1 MLGVPY
7 NIYFIISLILVI
19 MASIVEGFFKGCF
32 TGVLGFSWRDARV
45 FLSLLVSCLLQRLL
59 VGCFKCA
66 VRVSFSDLTC
76 RV

>member
-19 MASIVEGFFKGCF
+19 MASIVEGFVKGCF

-45 FLSLLVSCLLQRLL
+45 FFEF
-59 VGCFKCA
+59 VGFMSPSTA
-66 VRVSFSDLTC
+66 PGRVL
-76 RV
+76 